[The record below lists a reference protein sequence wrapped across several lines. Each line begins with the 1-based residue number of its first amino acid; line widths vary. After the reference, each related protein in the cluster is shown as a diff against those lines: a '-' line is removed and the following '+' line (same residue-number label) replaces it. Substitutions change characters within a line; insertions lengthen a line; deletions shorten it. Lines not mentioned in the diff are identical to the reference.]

1 MATVSFCIKM
11 MIMFHLHFS
20 VVNAC
25 RNDERSYLLDFKGG
39 LDAFSGRLSSWKQ
52 FNCCQWEGV
61 LCDHQSG
68 HVVSLDLKN
77 RNYPDVF
84 LTGVI
89 RPSLF
94 NLKYLQ
100 YLDLSGNQF
109 TGTTIS
115 PQLAK
120 LQRLTFLGLARA
132 GFGGEIPKELG
143 NITTLRHL
151 DLSTM
156 AAPKLESRR
165 FAEWIRN
172 LRSLEYL
179 DMSLVNLSMASEDW
193 GNALSGLSGL
203 REIHLSEC
211 GLSGTIPFLLN
222 LTQLSHLHLQLN
234 SFPFPVPAW
243 FQNVS
248 SLVSLDLTSCFL
260 KGSISSDFLHRSSMS
275 NIQLSLNSYLGGVI
289 PHSFANFSTL
299 KTLALAWNNFTGDL
313 PPFGSASGIVFPL
326 WRIDLSHN
334 NLKGGIP
341 SSFGRLSSLQHLD
354 LSYNQLHGLIPL
366 FWDQLSALSEL
377 YLENNQLFGTFPH
390 TISKLVR
397 LEKLFL
403 SSNNLNGSISDSLL
417 ENLANLKELDFSG
430 NQFAVDISLS
440 WIPQLAQLEYLGLRS
455 CNLQGEIPGF
465 LSTQYSLQ
473 NVDLSENHIVGNIP
487 TWLWDLP
494 DLIVLNLSHNQL
506 EGSLPPVISMFNPSI
521 DLHNNSLHGS
531 IPDFTP
537 YYLDM
542 SENRFNGSIP
552 RSICSGYSMIIFLDL
567 SKNGLTDLIPTD
579 LGKCI
584 SLIVLNLAQ
593 NSLQGEIP
601 EVLGN
606 LAGLQALNLGQNK
619 LQGNI
624 PSSIANCADLQV
636 FDIGNNRF
644 QGNIPVWIGEL
655 SELRILSL
663 AFNEFQGS
671 FPPEL
676 LTLPNL
682 QILDLS
688 HNNLSGSVPQSL
700 RKLTA
705 MADQSQIDEIEM
717 IQVQQYTYG
726 FGPMLRITFMNQV
739 TVWIKGRETLY
750 SKIISAFKL
759 MDLSYNRLSGN
770 IPHELGDLKGLIALN
785 ISSNSLRGKI
795 PESLGGMAHLESLD
809 LSQNM
814 LSGIIPGELVSLTFL
829 SVLNLSYNNLSGL
842 IPQGKQF
849 ATFEAAS
856 YLGNPNLHGPPL
868 ENKTVGSV
876 SGGRGSQLQSNSTGV
891 RGTDT
896 DTDELD
902 RWWAVAVGLCF
913 GVGFASVIAVL
924 CFHLKWSYRCFAL
937 LDSFILYLFE
947 H

>member
-39 LDAFSGRLSSWKQ
+39 LDDFSGRLSSWKQ

-77 RNYPDVF
+77 RNYVF
-84 LTGVI
+84 LTRVI
-89 RPSLF
+89 HPSLF
-94 NLKYLQ
+94 NLQYLQ

-115 PQLAK
+115 PQFAK

-143 NITTLRHL
+143 NITTLRHM
-151 DLSTM
+151 DLSTTKET
-156 AAPKLESRR
+156 KLESRR

-203 REIHLSEC
+203 REIHLSDC
-211 GLSGTIPFLLN
+211 GLSGTIPSLLN
-222 LTQLSHLHLQLN
+222 LTRLSHLHLHLN
-234 SFPFPVPAW
+234 SFTFPVPTW

-248 SLVSLDLTSCFL
+248 SLVSLDLSSCGL

-299 KTLALAWNNFTGDL
+299 QTLALSWNNFTGDL

-326 WRIDLSHN
+326 WSIDLSHN

-377 YLENNQLFGTFPH
+377 HLENNQLFGTFPH

-417 ENLANLKELDFSG
+417 ENLPNLKELDFSG
-430 NQFAVDISLS
+430 NRFAVDISLS

-455 CNLQGEIPGF
+455 CNLHGEIPGF

-494 DLIVLNLSHNQL
+494 DLQVLNLSHNRL
-506 EGSLPPVISMFNPSI
+506 EGSLPPVISMLQNPTI

-552 RSICSGYSMIIFLDL
+552 RSICSGYSMIFLDL
-567 SKNGLTDLIPTD
+567 SKNVLTDLIPTG
-579 LGKCI
+579 LGTCI
-584 SLIVLNLAQ
+584 SLKILNLAQ

-601 EVLGN
+601 EELGN
-606 LAGLQALNLGQNK
+606 LALLEILNLSQNK
-619 LQGNI
+619 LQGPI
-624 PSSIANCADLQV
+624 
-636 FDIGNNRF
+636 
-644 QGNIPVWIGEL
+644 
-655 SELRILSL
+655 
-663 AFNEFQGS
+663 
-671 FPPEL
+671 
-676 LTLPNL
+676 
-682 QILDLS
+682 
-688 HNNLSGSVPQSL
+688 PQSF

-705 MADQSQIDEIEM
+705 MVDQSQSGEIEM
-717 IQVQQYTYG
+717 TDPEQYTYG
-726 FGPMLRITFMNQV
+726 AGPILRLTSIYQ
-739 TVWIKGRETLY
+739 W
-750 SKIISAFKL
+750 
-759 MDLSYNRLSGN
+759 DLFLVEEVAKYNR
-770 IPHELGDLKGLIALN
+770 IAQELEAQTQMQMNWID
-785 ISSNSLRGKI
+785 
-795 PESLGGMAHLESLD
+795 GG
-809 LSQNM
+809 
-814 LSGIIPGELVSLTFL
+814 
-829 SVLNLSYNNLSGL
+829 
-842 IPQGKQF
+842 
-849 ATFEAAS
+849 
-856 YLGNPNLHGPPL
+856 
-868 ENKTVGSV
+868 
-876 SGGRGSQLQSNSTGV
+876 QLQWGY
-891 RGTDT
+891 
-896 DTDELD
+896 
-902 RWWAVAVGLCF
+902 
-913 GVGFASVIAVL
+913 VL
-924 CFHLKWSYRCFAL
+924 G
-937 LDSFILYLFE
+937 
-947 H
+947 